1 MQYHHHKQYSPIYN
15 DSNSLYMMKHSLIM
29 IFCQMASPVDMK
41 VMQRYD
47 GTLGVS
53 EPT

>member
-15 DSNSLYMMKHSLIM
+15 DSKSLYMMKHSLIM
-29 IFCQMASPVDMK
+29 IFCQMASPVNMK
-41 VMQRYD
+41 VRYD
-47 GTLGVS
+47 GTLCVS